1 MNPIVVCVVSGF
13 NTFGSPLCHSFIL
26 LLSLEFFFYFSETI
40 QQQPNPPQGIIPG
53 LSEALQEFVTPA
65 QEQEHFDAA
74 QYLEVD
80 MSVMSPVTQPFSLED
95 LLDPYEHDASPFHAF
110 EAVSNAI
117 NIPSNSNPN
126 SFYDVA
132 VRACSP
138 TYF

>member
-1 MNPIVVCVVSGF
+1 
-13 NTFGSPLCHSFIL
+13 
-26 LLSLEFFFYFSETI
+26 
-40 QQQPNPPQGIIPG
+40 
-53 LSEALQEFVTPA
+53 
-65 QEQEHFDAA
+65 
-74 QYLEVD
+74 
-80 MSVMSPVTQPFSLED
+80 MSAMSPVTQPFSLED
-95 LLDPYEHDASPFHAF
+95 LIEPYEHEPFEHEPFEHEPSAFHAF

>member
-1 MNPIVVCVVSGF
+1 VTGVQTCALPIYGLIDV
-13 NTFGSPLCHSFIL
+13 
-26 LLSLEFFFYFSETI
+26 LED
-40 QQQPNPPQGIIPG
+40 
-53 LSEALQEFVTPA
+53 FVEPA
-65 QEQEHFDAA
+65 QEQQFDAA
-74 QYLEVD
+74 EFLEVD
-80 MSVMSPVTQPFSLED
+80 MSAMSPVTQPFSLED
-95 LLDPYEHDASPFHAF
+95 LIEPYEHEPFEHEPSPFHAF